1 MKNWIILAML
11 TAMSTVVAAGHHED
25 AGAKYKGDYKMSGLF
40 KQADLNKDG
49 TISEAEHEAAM
60 TKMADKRRVRF
71 TAMDANGDGAVSQE
85 EAKAVR
91 KIRHEKAKS
100 AVE

>member
-1 MKNWIILAML
+1 MKNWIIFAML
-11 TAMSTVVAAGHHED
+11 TAMSTVVVAGHHED
-25 AGAKYKGDYKMSGLF
+25 AGAKHKGDHIMSGLF

-49 TISEAEHEAAM
+49 TISEAEHEAAT
-60 TKMADKRRVRF
+60 TKMADKRRARF
-71 TAMDANGDGAVSQE
+71 AAMDANGDGAVSQE